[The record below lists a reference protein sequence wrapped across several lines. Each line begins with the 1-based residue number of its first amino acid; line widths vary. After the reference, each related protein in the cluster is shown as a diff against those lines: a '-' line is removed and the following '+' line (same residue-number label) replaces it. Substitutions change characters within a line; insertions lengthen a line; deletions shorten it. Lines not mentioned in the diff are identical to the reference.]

1 MGFIA
6 TVFAVALGI
15 LLIPLILWGFL
26 ALLWLIPVG
35 LVIGL
40 VIWVVVD
47 NIEWLADAYGLVARL
62 VVIAALVLA
71 VLYALRFALP
81 IVWERLSDDHKLR
94 LTKWMSILGERMETL
109 GIVCV
114 RGLEEIAQGLSVLGR
129 GLLLMAT
136 LFLALISA
144 KIAQVILLG
153 VLLVPAFGDELWTNG
168 TQYLVYG
175 GSLVLICWW
184 VWRTWLYSWRR

>member
-6 TVFAVALGI
+6 TVFAVVFGI

-35 LVIGL
+35 LVI
-40 VIWVVVD
+40 WVVVE

-81 IVWERLSDDHKLR
+81 IVWERLPDDQKLR
-94 LTKWMSILGERMETL
+94 LTKWKSILGERMGTL
-109 GIVCV
+109 EIVCD
-114 RGLEEIAQGLSVLGR
+114 RGLEGIAQGLSVLGR
-129 GLLLMAT
+129 GFLLMAT
-136 LFLALISA
+136 LLFALISA
-144 KIAQVILLG
+144 KISQVVLLG
-153 VLLVPAFGDELWTNG
+153 FLLVPAFGDALWTNG

-184 VWRTWLYSWRR
+184 IWRTWLSSRMR

>member
-35 LVIGL
+35 LVI
-40 VIWVVVD
+40 WVVVD
-47 NIEWLADAYGLVARL
+47 NMEWLADAYGLVARL

-81 IVWERLSDDHKLR
+81 IVWERLPNDQKLR

-109 GIVCV
+109 GIVRV
-114 RGLEEIAQGLSVLGR
+114 RGLEEIAQGLRVLGR

-136 LFLALISA
+136 MLLALVSA

-153 VLLVPAFGDELWTNG
+153 VLLVPAFGDELWANG

-184 VWRTWLYSWRR
+184 IWRTWLSSWSR

>member
-6 TVFAVALGI
+6 TVFAVAFGI

-26 ALLWLIPVG
+26 TLLWLIPVG
-35 LVIGL
+35 LVI
-40 VIWVVVD
+40 WVVVE

-81 IVWERLSDDHKLR
+81 IAWERLPDDQKLR
-94 LTKWMSILGERMETL
+94 LAKWKSILGERMGPL
-109 GIVCV
+109 GIVCD
-114 RGLEEIAQGLSVLGR
+114 RRFEEIAQGLSVLGR

-136 LFLALISA
+136 LLFALVSA
-144 KIAQVILLG
+144 KIAQVALLG
-153 VLLVPAFGDELWTNG
+153 FLLEPAFGDELWTNG
-168 TQYLVYG
+168 TQHLVYG
-175 GSLVLICWW
+175 GSLVFIYWW
-184 VWRTWLYSWRR
+184 TWRTWLSSRW

>member
-35 LVIGL
+35 LVI
-40 VIWVVVD
+40 WVVVD
-47 NIEWLADAYGLVARL
+47 NMEWLADAYGLVARL

-81 IVWERLSDDHKLR
+81 IVWERLPNDQKLR
-94 LTKWMSILGERMETL
+94 LTKLMSILG
-109 GIVCV
+109 
-114 RGLEEIAQGLSVLGR
+114 
-129 GLLLMAT
+129 
-136 LFLALISA
+136 
-144 KIAQVILLG
+144 
-153 VLLVPAFGDELWTNG
+153 
-168 TQYLVYG
+168 
-175 GSLVLICWW
+175 
-184 VWRTWLYSWRR
+184 